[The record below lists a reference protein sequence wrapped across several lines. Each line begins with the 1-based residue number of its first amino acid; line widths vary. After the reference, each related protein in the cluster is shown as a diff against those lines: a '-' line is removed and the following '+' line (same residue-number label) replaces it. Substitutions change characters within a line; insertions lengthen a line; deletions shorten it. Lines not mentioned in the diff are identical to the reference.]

1 MKRKAKG
8 MRTVIAVALVSTGIA
23 FFGTAAVA
31 AESCMATYKGK
42 KLVFQTWGG
51 PWGDSL
57 TKIVDNANSQF
68 GTKVQ
73 IIFHENSTIG
83 ISKVRATKANPVI
96 DVQMSIES
104 EALAAKNEGL
114 IAKMNTGAV
123 SNWGSVRNDVKDSD
137 GTFVGLYT
145 YPMGLIVRTDIVDA
159 PKNFADLWTET
170 YRNNVAVP
178 DISWAG
184 GHHVIVLAAKLS
196 GGDES
201 NIDAGFK
208 ALADLRKSGNIK
220 AFYSSDDDAI
230 RMVSAGEVGVVISL
244 LPNAID
250 FADDKNVEFV
260 YPADLPVREAFDV
273 IWPVAGGK
281 VEYATCLIDYLLGA
295 EAQKAHSDAIA
306 VIPVNT
312 KVTISDRV
320 KELSP
325 PEGKATFIVD
335 ESVVVPV
342 FQDWV
347 ERFNREVVAAN

>member
-1 MKRKAKG
+1 MKLKTKR
-8 MRTVIAVALVSTGIA
+8 MRTAAVIVLMSAGIA
-23 FFGTAAVA
+23 HFGTAANA
-31 AESCMATYKGK
+31 ASCMTAYKGET
-42 KLVFQTWGG
+42 LVFQTWGG

-57 TKIVDNANSQF
+57 SEIVDIANSQF
-68 GTKVQ
+68 GTEVE
-73 IIFHENSTIG
+73 ILFHENSTIG

-96 DVQMSIES
+96 HVQMSIES

-114 IAKMNTGAV
+114 IAEMDTGAL
-123 SNWGSVRNDVKDSD
+123 SNWDMVRNDVKDPD

-159 PKNFADLWTET
+159 PQNFADLWTET

-201 NIDAGFK
+201 NIDAGFE

-220 AFYSSDDDAI
+220 AFYSTDDDAI
-230 RMVSAGEVGVVISL
+230 RMVSSGEVGVVISL
-244 LPNAID
+244 LPNAMD
-250 FADDKNVEFV
+250 FADDENVKFV

-281 VEYATCLIDYLLGA
+281 VEYATCLIDYLLGG

-306 VIPVNT
+306 VVPVNT
-312 KVTISDRV
+312 HVTVSDSV
-320 KELSP
+320 KALLP
-325 PEGKATFIVD
+325 PEGMESFIVD

-342 FQDWV
+342 FQDWL
-347 ERFNREVVAAN
+347 ERFNREIVAVN

>member
-1 MKRKAKG
+1 MKLSSRRVRTA
-8 MRTVIAVALVSTGIA
+8 TVIALVSAGIA
-23 FFGTAAVA
+23 HFGSAAS
-31 AESCMATYKGK
+31 AESCMTAYEGEN
-42 KLVFQTWGG
+42 LVFQTWGG

-57 TKIVDNANSQF
+57 SKIVDNANSQF
-68 GTKVQ
+68 GTEVE
-73 IIFHENSTIG
+73 ILFHENSTIG

-96 DVQMSIES
+96 HVQMSIES

-114 IAKMNTGAV
+114 IAAMDTGAV
-123 SNWGSVRNDVKDSD
+123 SNWGMVRDDVKDPD

-145 YPMGLIVRTDIVDA
+145 YPMGLIVRTDIIDS
-159 PKNFADLWTET
+159 PQNFADLWTET

-201 NIDAGFK
+201 DIDAGFE

-250 FADDKNVEFV
+250 FANDDNVEWV

-281 VEYATCLIDYLLGA
+281 VEYATCLIDYLLGV

-306 VIPVNT
+306 VVPVNT
-312 KVTISDRV
+312 DVTVSDHIKAMLPPDG
-320 KELSP
+320 KE
-325 PEGKATFIVD
+325 TFIVD